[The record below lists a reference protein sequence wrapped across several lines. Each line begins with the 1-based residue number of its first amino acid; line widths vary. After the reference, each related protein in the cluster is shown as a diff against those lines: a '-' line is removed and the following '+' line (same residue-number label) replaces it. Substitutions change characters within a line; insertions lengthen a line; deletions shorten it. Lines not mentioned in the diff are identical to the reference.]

1 MTEPAPFQKGNT
13 AYYVAGKISD
23 SREDKDD
30 IRSTL
35 VSRNITI
42 LGRRT
47 SVRLE
52 PEMWNALRDI
62 ARREGCSMHDICSLI
77 NIRKNPRT
85 SLTGA
90 IRVFLMLYYRAA
102 STEEGHLRAGH
113 GNFETMKRRAQLTK
127 DLCEYRQSE
136 GSGAELRR
144 GGMSEQGQDIFYMPG
159 IV

>member
-1 MTEPAPFQKGNT
+1 MTEATPLRKTEPSL
-13 AYYVAGKISD
+13 YVVNKTLCD
-23 SREDKDD
+23 QEVKD
-30 IRSTL
+30 RQSTL

-62 ARREGCSMHDICSLI
+62 AKREGCSTHDICSLI
-77 NIRKNPRT
+77 NIRKNMHT

-102 STEEGHLRAGH
+102 ATEDGHARVGH

-127 DLCEYRQSE
+127 ELHEYRPSTQ
-136 GSGAELRR
+136 
-144 GGMSEQGQDIFYMPG
+144 GGMSDSPQEVFAG
-159 IV
+159 ITF

>member
-1 MTEPAPFQKGNT
+1 MAKSVLETTHNHASKSFSSFDDQP
-13 AYYVAGKISD
+13 V
-23 SREDKDD
+23 REDGEDQNK
-30 IRSTL
+30 STL

-42 LGRRT
+42 LGHRT

-62 ARREGCSMHDICSLI
+62 SRREGCTAHDICSLI

-102 STEEGHLRAGH
+102 ATEEGHLRVGH
-113 GNFETMKRRAQLTK
+113 GNFETMKRRAQIK
-127 DLCEYRQSE
+127 DLQSYRLPVASN
-136 GSGAELRR
+136 GS
-144 GGMSEQGQDIFYMPG
+144 MSDQPQEAFPAAAF
-159 IV
+159 

>member
-1 MTEPAPFQKGNT
+1 MGLKMTEPTPLRNT
-13 AYYVAGKISD
+13 DTSALYIVNKAVTEQD
-23 SREDKDD
+23 TEESRS
-30 IRSTL
+30 STL

-62 ARREGCSMHDICSLI
+62 AKREGCSTHDICSLI
-77 NIRKNPRT
+77 NIRKNIRT

-102 STEEGHLRAGH
+102 ATDEGHAKVGH

-127 DLCEYRQSE
+127 ELHEYRHS
-136 GSGAELRR
+136 AN
-144 GGMSEQGQDIFYMPG
+144 GGMSDGPQEVFSGMTF
-159 IV
+159 

>member
-1 MTEPAPFQKGNT
+1 MTESLPLRKT
-13 AYYVAGKISD
+13 ETSYYLVNKTIQ
-23 SREDKDD
+23 DKDSED
-30 IRSTL
+30 TRSTL

-62 ARREGCSMHDICSLI
+62 AKREGCSTHDICSLI
-77 NIRKNPRT
+77 NLRKNIRT

-102 STEEGHLRAGH
+102 ATEDGHERVGH
-113 GNFETMKRRAQLTK
+113 GSFETMKRRAQLPK
-127 DLCEYRQSE
+127 EMHEYRSAVQ
-136 GSGAELRR
+136 G
-144 GGMSEQGQDIFYMPG
+144 GGMSDQGQEVFAGMTF
-159 IV
+159 